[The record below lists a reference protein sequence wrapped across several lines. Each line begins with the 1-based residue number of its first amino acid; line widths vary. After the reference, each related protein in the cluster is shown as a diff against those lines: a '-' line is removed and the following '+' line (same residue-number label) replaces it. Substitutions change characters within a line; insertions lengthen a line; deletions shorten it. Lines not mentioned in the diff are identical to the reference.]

1 VSDSG
6 RDPLHERILQDERCY
21 GLLADARGVLVGLS
35 GGQDSLA
42 LLHALVVMDE
52 VAAEV
57 AAIHVHHGMRGAEA
71 DADEA
76 AVRAICDGLGV
87 ECFVARRR
95 VPEEA
100 SQSGLSVELAGRR
113 ARYEEYE
120 RAAREHRFDRIA
132 TGHTG
137 SDRAETLLLNL
148 LRGAGLRG
156 MTSIPPRRGAIIRP
170 LICATR
176 RETGDYCRRHGLP
189 IRTDRTNLDPDHARR
204 NALRLQIMPLI
215 EDSFPGA
222 EAALM
227 RACETAEEELAWTEP
242 LIRAWLDDATLA
254 ADPGKLELAAESL
267 GLLPEG
273 ARHRLIISALDH
285 ARGDLDQL
293 GREHIEAIEALATRA
308 GSGAALELPGRWRAR
323 REYERVIIE
332 RAREEDAFAE
342 EWAPLPIP
350 GEATL
355 RERRV
360 TVYAKRE
367 TAPADLAEEDAS
379 VAWID
384 AAGAC
389 GGLVLRSVRPG
400 DRFVP
405 LGMTGSK
412 KLQDFFVDEKVPR
425 RRRACAAVVTDGDGR
440 IVWVVGHRVA
450 EQARARS
457 GAPAVRLV
465 ASVSDGIGGGTEEDV

>member
-1 VSDSG
+1 MSDAD
-6 RDPLHERILQDERCY
+6 RDPLHERIQQAERRY
-21 GLLADARGVLVGLS
+21 GLLADARGVLVGVS

-52 VAAEV
+52 VTAEV
-57 AAIHVHHGMRGAEA
+57 AAIHVHHGMRGDEA

-76 AVRAICDGLGV
+76 AVRAICEALGV
-87 ECFVARRR
+87 ECLVARRD
-95 VPEEA
+95 VPAEA
-100 SQSGLSVELAGRR
+100 ARSGLNAELAGRR

-120 RAAREHRFDRIA
+120 RAAREHGFDRIA

-156 MTSIPPRRGAIIRP
+156 MTSIPPRRGVIIRP

-176 RETGDYCRRHGLP
+176 LETGDYCRRHGLP

-204 NALRLQIMPLI
+204 NALRLQIMPLV
-215 EDSFPGA
+215 EESFPGA

-227 RACETAEEELAWTEP
+227 RACEAAEEELAWTEP
-242 LIRAWLDDATLA
+242 LIRAWLEDATIA
-254 ADPGKLELAAESL
+254 ADAGKLELRAA
-267 GLLPEG
+267 GLARLPEG
-273 ARHRLIISALDH
+273 ARHRLIVSALEDT
-285 ARGDLDQL
+285 RGDLAEL
-293 GREHIEAIEALATRA
+293 GREHVEAIGTLATRA
-308 GSGAALELPGRWRAR
+308 HSGAAIELPGPWRAR
-323 REYERVIIE
+323 REYERVVIE

-342 EWAPLPIP
+342 EWAPLSIP

-360 TVYAKRE
+360 TVYAE
-367 TAPADLAEEDAS
+367 PGIAPAELGGEDAS
-379 VAWID
+379 VAWVD
-384 AAGAC
+384 AGGLR

-425 RRRACAAVVTDGDGR
+425 RLRARAAVVTDGDGR
-440 IVWVVGHRVA
+440 IVWVVGHRIA
-450 EQARARS
+450 ETARARS
-457 GAPAVRLV
+457 GAPAVRL
-465 ASVSDGIGGGTEEDV
+465 ATSAFEGGGGRTEEDV